1 MGYGKCVVC
10 RPLGDVKRMVRVV
23 RWCEPRPQ
31 PKLSHCVLS
40 VFKCAG
46 ACMICSSYCFR
57 LHSDALGIGVFC
69 QQRFAL
75 HRHDVPTLL
84 DRMVPRQYRLL
95 LFALVVLI
103 LVLSVNAS
111 SGDRLDLF
119 IECKSDWYINFR
131 ARKLTFVA

>member
-1 MGYGKCVVC
+1 VVC
-10 RPLGDVKRMVRVV
+10 RPLADVKRMVRVI
-23 RWCEPRPQ
+23 RWCKLRPQ
-31 PKLSHCVLS
+31 PELSHCVLS
-40 VFKCAG
+40 VSKCAG
-46 ACMICSSYCFR
+46 ACMIRSSYCFR
-57 LHSDALGIGVFC
+57 LHSDPDNALGIGVFC

-131 ARKLTFVA
+131 ARKLTLVA